1 MNSRQSAWRAEALPT
16 ELLPHKFFPLSFLHL
31 YYSMIFGKNQ
41 EKGKDFWKKIFDFDF
56 LFLSFIVDILYR
68 IFGEKSNSGS
78 GGGT

>member
-1 MNSRQSAWRAEALPT
+1 
-16 ELLPHKFFPLSFLHL
+16 
-31 YYSMIFGKNQ
+31 MIFGKNQ

-68 IFGEKSNSGS
+68 IFGEKSNSCS